1 MSKLFMHR
9 SSPHPRLFFLFFFFL
24 KGEDCIYINRIIY
37 IYVSYP
43 LKASLSQAVQNLKHI
58 KLPVQTS
65 GSISLSIH
73 AVIESLITLNE
84 LFFIKTLI
92 LLILQN
98 ETAPSLNHSFL

>member
-1 MSKLFMHR
+1 MHR
-9 SSPHPRLFFLFFFFL
+9 SSPHPRLFFLFFFSEGRGL
-24 KGEDCIYINRIIY
+24 YLYKQNHL
-37 IYVSYP
+37 YVSYP